1 MGYWGR
7 ASDEERKR
15 FANHA
20 LVPAK
25 KRMDMEQSALR
36 EIFGWGH
43 SMKLLTHMPIVENPF
58 AKQGIAPNRRPSFS
72 VNEFAQLERYMERW
86 VEGRGVNDKRVNS
99 AHKYNRKLLQ
109 LYIYWLAGTGMRT
122 GEVLQLKHKD
132 VKVTRSDKMEMPYV
146 EIQVSKN
153 TKTGARIVSSQS
165 FVINIYRELRELT
178 QHTDG
183 DDWIFCAANGKKNE
197 GFYKTLP
204 KMFKEA
210 GVLYDEDGQR
220 RTAYSLRHYYAEQR
234 FVEHGYNAAVY
245 DMLATNMGT
254 GRTQIENFY
263 VRRGVMMDVDVLI
276 GGGEYAHSTLRG
288 VGKTERE
295 RSEQVK
301 QSMRGNTNLRR

>member
-1 MGYWGR
+1 
-7 ASDEERKR
+7 
-15 FANHA
+15 
-20 LVPAK
+20 
-25 KRMDMEQSALR
+25 
-36 EIFGWGH
+36 
-43 SMKLLTHMPIVENPF
+43 MKLLTHMPIVENPF